1 LTPLTLGL
9 VAAGLVLLLAF
20 SVRRRSLTR
29 RGAVA
34 ALAMGLGLF
43 GLGGFPFL
51 VPLLAFFLSSTAIT
65 KFRKARKE
73 AIEKRLHARTGTRD
87 WVQVVANGGP
97 GVLVALLHP
106 WIPEPWVDV
115 AFFTV
120 FAACNSD
127 TWASEIGVFSRTPP
141 VSIVRRVVVEKG
153 LSGGVT
159 VLGTSFAI
167 LGAGFI
173 ALFYVAT
180 NPGDPRLAV
189 HAAIVTGCGLLGS
202 LVDSVL
208 GDLVQVKYR
217 SRARGTL
224 TEKPVEDGIANERVT
239 GVAWIDNDVV
249 NFLSPSVAAAV
260 AALLATRI

>member
-1 LTPLTLGL
+1 MNGLVLAL
-9 VAAGLVLLLAF
+9 VAAGLTLLLAW

-29 RGAVA
+29 NGAVVA
-34 ALAMGLGLF
+34 FAMGLGLQL
-43 GLGGFPFL
+43 LGGFPFL

-65 KFRKARKE
+65 RYKRERKA

-106 WIPEPWVDV
+106 WIHEQWVV
-115 AFFTV
+115 VTLFTV

-127 TWASEIGVFSRTPP
+127 TWASEIGVFSRRPP

-159 VLGTSFAI
+159 VLGTSFAL
-167 LGAGFI
+167 LGAIFI
-173 ALFYVAT
+173 ALIYAAMHLD
-180 NPGDPRLAV
+180 DPRLGVHVAV
-189 HAAIVTGCGLLGS
+189 VTGCGLLGS
-202 LVDSVL
+202 LVDSIL
-208 GDLVQVKYR
+208 GDLVQAKYR
-217 SRARGTL
+217 SRTRGTL
-224 TEKPVEDGIANERVT
+224 TEKPFEDGIANERVA

-249 NFLSPSVAAAV
+249 NFLSPSVAAMV
-260 AALLATRI
+260 AALLVA